1 MKRFAFLALL
11 AASPVAGQEA
21 ISCILRP
28 ADELEIAPPVAGLL
42 EEMSVDRG
50 DRVEAGQVLGRI
62 ESRVQEAQLAA
73 ARHRSESMAAILA
86 RQAQL
91 ADAERRLAQ
100 LQSLSDRG
108 VASQNQLNEVL
119 AETEVAR
126 AQLAEAEDA
135 QFASR
140 IEVEAAEAALALR
153 TIVAPVSGRV
163 LARHVD
169 PGEYAAADEPMLEIV
184 NVSTLYAEA
193 LLPAA
198 AYGEVARGDAVTV
211 VDADRDT
218 SRAGEVTAVD
228 PVIDAASRSF
238 GLRVRIDNADGAFTA
253 GTRCLLGFEQG

>member
-1 MKRFAFLALL
+1 MIRLVLLGLL
-11 AASPVAGQEA
+11 AATPALGQEA

-42 EEMSVDRG
+42 EEMTVDRG

-73 ARHRSESMAAILA
+73 ARHRAESMAAIVA
-86 RQAQL
+86 RQAQVS
-91 ADAERRLAQ
+91 DAERRLKQ

-153 TIVAPVSGRV
+153 TIRAPVSGHV

-169 PGEYAAADEPMLEIV
+169 PGEFAAADEPMLEIV
-184 NVSTLYAEA
+184 RVSELFAEA

-198 AYGEVARGDAVTV
+198 AYGEVTRGDAVTV
-211 VDADRDT
+211 IDADRDT
-218 SRAGEVTAVD
+218 RRAGEVEAVD
-228 PVIDAASRSF
+228 PVIDAASRTF
-238 GLRVRIDNADGAFTA
+238 GLRIRIDNADAAFTA
-253 GTRCLLGFEQG
+253 GTRCLLAFN